1 MNFEDNSYKIVRSAV
16 SRELVDFIYD
26 YFLNRRR
33 VARRLFD
40 DRYKRKIDNN
50 INLKEDFV
58 ILVP

>member
-1 MNFEDNSYKIVRSAV
+1 M
-16 SRELVDFIYD
+16 
-26 YFLNRRR
+26 
-33 VARRLFD
+33 RLFD